1 MARRLKSSCSR
12 KMQSTTEHTG
22 SSVVYGSGQRGVEG
36 RGEGKVVGRLPSGG
50 NRSDGGSRVSPFV
63 KTRLE
68 GDPVRVRDLPIR
80 RVPVIPSHLTMDA
93 ARKVAVLKQ
102 IALLLVER
110 DGHIVGTINERAF
123 ATQYDLA
130 AVAATAM
137 TPLEGYLRP
146 STPVTEALDL
156 FVRASA
162 DILPVVAGGFILGA
176 VTRRDVERARA

>member
-1 MARRLKSSCSR
+1 MFQSRNLRGASRNGFRFFPDAGSPFFRGFTMARRLKSSCSR

-80 RVPVIPSHLTMDA
+80 RVPVIPSHL
-93 ARKVAVLKQ
+93 
-102 IALLLVER
+102 
-110 DGHIVGTINERAF
+110 
-123 ATQYDLA
+123 
-130 AVAATAM
+130 
-137 TPLEGYLRP
+137 
-146 STPVTEALDL
+146 
-156 FVRASA
+156 
-162 DILPVVAGGFILGA
+162 
-176 VTRRDVERARA
+176 